1 MHDRLTG
8 PSFQLESVSSVSSQG
23 LWLPLIRRYLLAIA
37 VGNLVWEFAQLPLYT
52 IWRTGTAGEIVFA
65 AVHCTGGDILIAATA
80 LVGALVVAGHRSWPL
95 TRYRTVAVIA
105 VVAGLLYTIFSEWMN
120 TEVRGTWAYTELMPR
135 IPPLGSGLA
144 PIAQWLIIPPLA
156 FWWARRSWQASHV
169 ISMRRLNNDCPTATS
184 LPETA
189 PEVLRESR
197 SRRAT

>member
-8 PSFQLESVSSVSSQG
+8 PSFELESVSSVSSQSP
-23 LWLPLIRRYLLAIA
+23 WLPLIRRYLLAIA
-37 VGNLVWEFAQLPLYT
+37 VGNLAWEFAELPLYT

-156 FWWARRSWQASHV
+156 FWWARRSC
-169 ISMRRLNNDCPTATS
+169 R
-184 LPETA
+184 
-189 PEVLRESR
+189 
-197 SRRAT
+197 